1 MSGRIDARLKQ
12 LNLTLP
18 LPAQAQGAYVPWV
31 RAGSLLFI
39 SGQITIGPN
48 GLEYVGALGR
58 EFGIEEG
65 KAAARLAAL
74 NVIAQ
79 ARSALDGDLDRVN
92 QVVKVT
98 GFVNAM
104 PAFTQHPEVVNGASD
119 LFTELFGDRGRH
131 ARAAVGCSS
140 LPRNVAV
147 EIEAI
152 FEIA

>member
-1 MSGRIDARLKQ
+1 MTGRIDARLQELK
-12 LNLTLP
+12 LALP
-18 LPAQAQGAYVPWV
+18 QAAPAQGAYVPWV
-31 RAGSLLFI
+31 RAGSVLFV
-39 SGQITIGPN
+39 SGQITMGPN

-58 EFGIEEG
+58 EFGIEDG
-65 KAAARLAAL
+65 RAAARLAAL

-79 ARSALDGDLDRVN
+79 VKSALAGDLDRVK

-98 GFVNAM
+98 GFVNSA
-104 PAFTQHPEVVNGASD
+104 PAFTQHPEVVNGASE
-119 LFTELFGDRGRH
+119 LFTEVFGDSGRH